1 MAAPDGAW
9 LVPPNVR
16 PSVEEAGKV
25 TQFGNMPR
33 RLARPVRARDPLK
46 SVWVDDAK
54 THWPTLDD

>member
-16 PSVEEAGKV
+16 PSMKEAGKV
-25 TQFGNMPR
+25 AQFGNMPR
-33 RLARPVRARDPLK
+33 CLARPVRARDPLK

-54 THWPTLDD
+54 TH